1 MLKNKIIVLTGA
13 TDGIGKRTAFML
25 AQNRAN
31 LILHGKNLEKGN
43 RIKNEI
49 IQKTNNKNVNYFNAD
64 FTSFHQIKILSEA
77 IHKQYPHID
86 ILINNAGIYEN
97 EKVYLENGIEK
108 NFMVNHLAGF
118 SLSLQLLDLLKK
130 ATHARIVNVSSMI
143 HADSIDFENLNAE
156 KYYSGD
162 HAYSLTK
169 LCNILFTYELS
180 DILKDEKIT
189 VNALHPGVINTKL
202 LRAGWGAMGSSVDEG
217 AKRIF
222 YLAHSAKLKKSS
234 GKYFMNDLP
243 IRSAAISYDKS
254 IRRKLWDISLNYAN
268 YK

>member
-1 MLKNKIIVLTGA
+1 MLKNKIIVLTEA

-25 AQNRAN
+25 AQNGVN
-31 LILHGKNLEKGN
+31 LILHGKNIEKGN
-43 RIKNEI
+43 HIKNEI

-64 FTSFHQIKILSEA
+64 FTSFHQIKTLSEA
-77 IHKQYPHID
+77 IHKQYPYID
-86 ILINNAGIYEN
+86 ILINNAGIYES
-97 EKVYLENGIEK
+97 EKIYLENGIEK

-118 SLSLQLLDLLKK
+118 SLTLQLLDLLKK
-130 ATHARIVNVSSMI
+130 ATHARIINVSSMI
-143 HADSIDFENLNAE
+143 HTGRIDFENLNAE

-202 LRAGWGAMGSSVDEG
+202 LRAGWGAIGSSANEG

-222 YLAHSAKLKKSS
+222 YLAHSAKLKNSS
-234 GKYFMNDLP
+234 GKYFMNDHP
-243 IRSAAISYDKS
+243 IRSAAISYNKS
-254 IRRKLWDISLNYAN
+254 IRKKLWMSV
-268 YK
+268 